1 MKKILA
7 LLLAS
12 SMLSSAALAQEVLKK
27 VHISGTR
34 RIEDATV
41 MNYLRLNEG
50 DEISSDALDEAT
62 KTLFATGLFSDVQ
75 ISMKNGVAQIQVVEN
90 PIVHDVYF
98 EGNDQLAD
106 DVLLSEVMLKPRTI
120 YTKSKLQNDAARL
133 LDVYK
138 RSGRFGATVEPKI
151 IQQDQN
157 RVDVVFE
164 IKEGDETVIR
174 KINFIG
180 NTQFS
185 NDELKDVLITKE
197 KAWYRFFSSTD
208 TYDPDRLN
216 YDKEMLRRFYLQ
228 QGFVDFEVSSM
239 VSELTPDEKGFI
251 ITMVVNEGP
260 RYTFEQPEIKVS
272 LPEYQQD
279 DSLNKLVAFKG
290 KERFD
295 SSAIET
301 TISNLVDAFSNK
313 GYAFVDVEPRFQ
325 KNADKRTV
333 KITFEVNEGEK
344 VYVDRID
351 ITGNSRTLDKVVR
364 REMKIKEGDAFNAS
378 KLRQSKTNI
387 EDLGYFDKVNVS
399 TNPSLSQP
407 GKMDIAIDVN
417 EKSTGAFNVGIGYSS
432 YDGLLFDIGIQERNI
447 LGTGNIVGI
456 NAMVSQEEQQYMVGL
471 TNPYFLDRKLLAG
484 IDLFHTTR
492 DYEDTSSYKASTT
505 GGAVR
510 MGWNYTD
517 RLSQVVRYTLK
528 QDDVKDVSENASI
541 YIKEQQG
548 KNMVS
553 MIGQDL
559 TYDKR
564 DSRLNP
570 TMGYYLNFGADYAGI
585 GGDTDFF
592 RINATA
598 IQYFPVMDD
607 VVLSLRADGGRIWGI
622 GQDIRIN
629 NRYFLGDASLR
640 GFEYGGVGARDKK
653 TGDFLGGDW
662 YVTASAEVTFPIGL
676 PKEMGV
682 KGKLFTDAGFIG
694 APDDV
699 NRDDIYYNDSLRWA
713 VGTGLVWQSPMG
725 TIGVDFAVPVMK
737 ENYDKTKVFRLNF
750 GKGF

>member
-7 LLLAS
+7 VLLAS
-12 SMLSSAALAQEVLKK
+12 SMLSSGAMAQEVLKE
-27 VHISGTR
+27 VHIAGTR

-41 MNYLRLNEG
+41 MNYLQLNEG
-50 DEISSDALDEAT
+50 EYVSADALDEAT

-75 ISMKNGVAQIQVVEN
+75 IKMNQGIAQINVVEN
-90 PIVHDVYF
+90 PIVHEVYF
-98 EGNDQLAD
+98 EGNDKLND
-106 DVLLSEVMLKPRTI
+106 DALLSEVMLKPRTV
-120 YTKSKLQNDAARL
+120 YTKNKLQNDASRL

-151 IQQDQN
+151 IERDQN

-164 IKEGDETVIR
+164 ITEGDETVIR

-185 NDELKDVLITKE
+185 NDELKETLITKE
-197 KAWYRFFSSTD
+197 KAWYRFFASTD

-228 QGFVDFEVSSM
+228 KGFVDFEVVSM

-251 ITMVVNEGP
+251 ITVVVNEGP
-260 RYTFEQPEIKVS
+260 RYTFEQPEIVVS
-272 LPEYQQD
+272 LPEYRQD
-279 DSLNKLVAFKG
+279 PEIEKLVAFKG
-290 KERFD
+290 KERFNSD
-295 SSAIET
+295 LIEK

-313 GYAFVDVEPRFQ
+313 GYAFVDVVPRFA
-325 KNADKRTV
+325 KDEEKRTV

-351 ITGNSRTLDKVVR
+351 ITGNSRTLDKVIR

-399 TNPSLSQP
+399 TTPSLTRP
-407 GKMDIAIDVN
+407 GTMDIALDVN

-432 YDGLLFDIGIQERNI
+432 YDGLLFDIGIQERNV
-447 LGTGNIVGI
+447 LGTGNILGI
-456 NAMVSQEEQQYMVGL
+456 NAMVSQEEQQYVLGL

-484 IDLFHTTR
+484 VDLFHTTR
-492 DYEDTSSYKASTT
+492 DYEDTSSYQSTTT

-510 MGWNYTD
+510 FGWNYTD
-517 RLSQVVRYTLK
+517 KLSQVVRYTLK
-528 QDDVKDVSENASI
+528 QDEVTDVSENASI
-541 YIKEQQG
+541 YIKDQKGQT
-548 KNMVS
+548 MVS

-592 RINATA
+592 RVNATA
-598 IQYFPVMDD
+598 IQYFPVLDD
-607 VVLSLRADGGRIWGI
+607 VVLSVRADGGRIWGI
-622 GQDIRIN
+622 GQDVRIN
-629 NRYFLGDASLR
+629 NRYFLGDSSLR

-662 YVTASAEVTFPIGL
+662 YVTTSAEVTFPIGL

-699 NRDDIYYNDSLRWA
+699 NRNDIDYNDSLRWA
-713 VGTGLVWQSPMG
+713 AGAGLVWQSPMG
-725 TIGVDFAVPVMK
+725 TIGIDFAFPIMK
-737 ENYDKTKVFRLNF
+737 ENYDETKVFRLNF

>member
-7 LLLAS
+7 FLLTS
-12 SMLSSAALAQEVLKK
+12 SMLSSAVMAQEVLKK

-41 MNYLRLNEG
+41 MNYLQLSEG
-50 DEISSDALDEAT
+50 EVVSSDALDEAT

-75 ISMKNGVAQIQVVEN
+75 IYMENGVAQINVEEN

-98 EGNDQLAD
+98 EGNNKLAD

-151 IQQDQN
+151 IKQDQN

-228 QGFVDFEVSSM
+228 QGFVDFEVRSM

-251 ITMVVNEGP
+251 ITMVVNEGS
-260 RYTFEQPEIKVS
+260 RYTFEQPEINVS
-272 LPEYQQD
+272 LPEYQKD

-290 KERFD
+290 KDRFD
-295 SSAIET
+295 STAIET

-313 GYAFVDVEPRFQ
+313 GYAFVDVVPMFQ
-325 KNADKRTV
+325 KDAEKRTV

-399 TNPSLSQP
+399 TNPSLSQS
-407 GKMDIAIDVN
+407 GKMDIAVDVN

-456 NAMVSQEEQQYMVGL
+456 NAMVSQEEQQYTVGL

-517 RLSQVVRYTLK
+517 KLSQVVRYTLK

-548 KNMVS
+548 KTMVS

-622 GQDIRIN
+622 GQDVRIN

-640 GFEYGGVGARDKK
+640 GFEYGGVGARDKA

-694 APDDV
+694 EPDGV
-699 NRDDIYYNDSLRWA
+699 NRDDVYYTDSLRWA
-713 VGTGLVWQSPMG
+713 AGTGLVWQSPMG
-725 TIGVDFAVPVMK
+725 TIGIDFAVPIMK